1 MNIMKRNITTFSTT
15 IAALL
20 TVVFTN
26 IMLTGTT
33 HAATFNGTIQQ
44 GANSAHGAGQPVD
57 LFGSAGVFTTITN
70 VLLYI
75 VGAISV
81 IMIIIGGIRYIVSGG
96 NSNNVTEAKNTIL
109 YAVVGIV
116 IAVLGYAI
124 VNFVIGSF
132 STGGGA
138 GGSGGSGF

>member
-1 MNIMKRNITTFSTT
+1 MKRTIFTRITPLLGLLT
-15 IAALL
+15 IA
-20 TVVFTN
+20 FTN
-26 IMLTGTT
+26 VVLATTT

-44 GANSAHGAGQPVD
+44 GASSAHGNGQPIN
-57 LFGSAGVFTTITN
+57 LFGTTGVFTTITN

-109 YAVVGIV
+109 YAIVGIV

-124 VNFVIGSF
+124 VNFVISSF
-132 STGGGA
+132 SVG
-138 GGSGGSGF
+138 GGSGGSGGF

>member
-1 MNIMKRNITTFSTT
+1 MKRFGIRSTT
-15 IAALL
+15 SLIALL
-20 TVVFTN
+20 TVALTN
-26 IMLTGTT
+26 IMLSSSVG
-33 HAATFNGTIQQ
+33 AAAFNGTIQQ
-44 GANSAHGAGQPVD
+44 GANSAHGNGQPNN

-132 STGGGA
+132 STGGNGV
-138 GGSGGSGF
+138 GGSGSGF

>member
-1 MNIMKRNITTFSTT
+1 MTMKRTLLTRISP
-15 IAALL
+15 ILGLL

-26 IMLTGTT
+26 IMLTAST

-44 GANSAHGAGQPVD
+44 GANSAHGNGQPVD

-96 NSNNVTEAKNTIL
+96 DSSNVTAAKNTIL

-132 STGGGA
+132 STGGTGGSA
-138 GGSGGSGF
+138 GGF

>member
-1 MNIMKRNITTFSTT
+1 MIITRITP
-15 IAALL
+15 IIGLL

-26 IMLTGTT
+26 VMLTSTT

-44 GANSAHGAGQPVD
+44 GANSAHGNGQPVD

-96 NSNNVTEAKNTIL
+96 DSNNVTAAKNTIM
-109 YAVVGIV
+109 YAIVGIV

-132 STGGGA
+132 STGGGTGA
-138 GGSGGSGF
+138 SGGF